1 MDRFDQLN
9 LYAQQT
15 DEYFLPEDKY
25 RPLPWRVA
33 ASYVG
38 LVKSPFTASI
48 GIGKAYATLAGTSIL
63 YHYVYRPKIW
73 RTAVKTGE
81 LKWVG
86 FPGFR
91 GFAQGP
97 RGGVMRKMGHWLFGQ
112 MLRPVL
118 KTQAYD
124 LYRKRGLMGV
134 AMYMKQAG
142 KPGLARKI
150 YKVARVLGGGSIK
163 VGRVAASLGR
173 TAAWGMLAYDVVR
186 GGIALAGAAMNRG
199 LRILDRV
206 HTTLVRLR
214 RNQLPEAYRMPQAAT
229 LRSLALQEIHTSRTN
244 VRSVLLGNEAAYM
257 HRAL

>member
-1 MDRFDQLN
+1 MDRFNQLN

-33 ASYVG
+33 AGYVG
-38 LVKSPFTASI
+38 LVKSPFAAGI

-97 RGGVMRKMGHWLFGQ
+97 RGGVMRKVGHWLFGQ

-118 KTQAYD
+118 STQAYD
-124 LYRKRGLMGV
+124 LYRKHGLVGLGIHMEMAGKRGV
-134 AMYMKQAG
+134 AQ
-142 KPGLARKI
+142 KI
-150 YKVARVLGGGSIK
+150 FKMARVLGGDTIK
-163 VGRVAASLGR
+163 VGKRIARLGS
-173 TAAWGMLAYDVVR
+173 TAGWGLLIYDIVR
-186 GGIALAGAAMNRG
+186 GGIALSGAALNKG

-244 VRSVLLGNEAAYM
+244 VRSVLLGNEAAYL